1 MDDLEMEVS
10 ELSDRKSD
18 LKRDREFMSS
28 SFYIE
33 KEARNKLNLVLRGEE
48 IYVYPD
54 DKNARNV
61 LPEFSDKLGSKDSV
75 EEKSNVRLWTELFF

>member
-33 KEARNKLNLVLRGEE
+33 KEARNKLNLVLPGEE